1 MIMPVCQLGSEV
13 EEKMN
18 NMDLLGRLFLLCL
31 LILVHVFA
39 YCLFIV
45 DQMVIGTPVE
55 LILGCCGFA
64 GIMTTYFYVRFIRN
78 KNKKNDE

>member
-31 LILVHVFA
+31 LILVLVFA

-55 LILGCCGFA
+55 LILGCCVFA
-64 GIMTTYFYVRFIRN
+64 GIMTIIRFLKI
-78 KNKKNDE
+78 KNGN